1 MTRTYEATI
10 RLPSGGYEK
19 VTVEATSWNHARQ
32 LMEMMHGASR
42 VMNLH
47 QR

>member
-1 MTRTYEATI
+1 MTNTYEATV

-19 VTVEATSWNHARQ
+19 ATVDATSWNHARQ
-32 LMEMMHGASR
+32 LLEMLHGAGR
-42 VMNLH
+42 VQNLH

>member
-1 MTRTYEATI
+1 MTNTYEATI

-19 VTVEATSWNHARQ
+19 ATVEATSWNHALRLLAMQ
-32 LMEMMHGASR
+32 YGAGR
-42 VMNLH
+42 VQNLH